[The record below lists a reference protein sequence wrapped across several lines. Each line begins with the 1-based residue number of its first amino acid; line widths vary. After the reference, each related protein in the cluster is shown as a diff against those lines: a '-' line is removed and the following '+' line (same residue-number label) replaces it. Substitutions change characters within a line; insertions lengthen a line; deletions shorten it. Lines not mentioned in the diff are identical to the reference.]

1 MRLAIESKAAAHRG
15 APGLALAGWAASLV
29 APGLLLAAVASL
41 AGLHVVRVTSGSMA
55 PTIEVGDL
63 LLVQD
68 RHRQPFAD
76 LRRGDIVVFSFPL
89 GSEHRAIKRVA
100 GLPGDRLVVRD
111 HWLWIDGRM
120 VRLMET
126 PGVGGVLP
134 PPETVPVGTVFL
146 LGDNVD
152 ASIDSRHF
160 GPAPASEIYGRVL
173 LHARRWTVWLGFLT
187 LAVIAALTLGLGRRT
202 PRQEAMTAP

>member
-1 MRLAIESKAAAHRG
+1 MRLTIESRAAAHRG

-29 APGLLLAAVASL
+29 ALGLLLAAVASQ
-41 AGLHVVRVTSGSMA
+41 AGLHVARVTSGSMA

-68 RHRQPFAD
+68 RPRQAVAD
-76 LRRGDIVVFSFPL
+76 LRRGDIVVFSFPV

-111 HWLWIDGRM
+111 QWLWIGTRV

-126 PGVGGVLP
+126 PGLGGAQILP
-134 PPETVPVGTVFL
+134 GTVPADMVFL

-160 GPAPASEIYGRVL
+160 GPAPGSEIYGRVL
-173 LHARRWTVWLGFLT
+173 LHARRWTVWLGFLS
-187 LAVIAALTLGLGRRT
+187 LAVIAALTLGLARRT
-202 PRQEAMTAP
+202 SREGAVTAP